1 MVVVVDAFLSY
12 PLPLVRFGR
21 RRYIFEVGL
30 KAAAE
35 LRRAVAARVDDANRE
50 AESRE
55 QFEEEEEACIMV
67 YY

>member
-1 MVVVVDAFLSY
+1 MMVVVDAFLSY
-12 PLPLVRFGR
+12 PRLVRFWR
-21 RRYIFEVGL
+21 RRYIFDVGL

-35 LRRAVAARVDDANRE
+35 LRRAVAARVDDMNRE

>member
-1 MVVVVDAFLSY
+1 MMVVVDAFLSY
-12 PLPLVRFGR
+12 PRLVRFWR
-21 RRYIFEVGL
+21 RRYIFDVGL

-35 LRRAVAARVDDANRE
+35 LRRAVAARVDDTKRE

-55 QFEEEEEACIMV
+55 QFEEEEEACIVV